1 MDDVEQYSQESS
13 EGLQQAT
20 NDLIAA
26 LRTHTDALLRLRGG
40 AAEDEELFARNAAVE
55 SVVEAWNEAVFEHTG
70 TSPLVLEDIEEF
82 DEAPDDEEPVGGAL
96 SVITRVDLTLGS
108 PEALLAAGRAA
119 YRRLWPDET
128 DEDAEVAVDGPV
140 SAVYTMAHE
149 AGDPWPEMPGA
160 DVRRAV
166 RAYVVPE
173 NPGEVAVVEDD
184 LDMLREVVPPPGTLV
199 FSEAWT

>member
-1 MDDVEQYSQESS
+1 MDDVEQYSDESS

-20 NDLIAA
+20 TDLIGA
-26 LRTHTDALLRLRGG
+26 LRTYADALLRLRGG
-40 AAEDEELFARNAAVE
+40 AAEAEELFARNAAIE

-70 TSPLVLEDIEEF
+70 TAPLLLEVIEEL
-82 DEAPDDEEPVGGAL
+82 DEEADEEPVGGAL
-96 SVITRVDLTLGS
+96 SVITRVDLTLES

-119 YRRLWPDET
+119 YLRLWPDET

-140 SAVYTMAHE
+140 QAVYTMANE
-149 AGDPWPEMPGA
+149 AGDPWPTMPGA
-160 DVRRAV
+160 GVRRAV

-173 NPGEVAVVEDD
+173 NPDDVAVVEDD

-199 FSEAWT
+199 FSEAWS